1 MPADPSRTDTSGPS
15 SRRERSSGV
24 SGRRTPAAAARSAA
38 GRWAA
43 AAGGALVLAAVVL
56 AAQIHGL
63 DLSVYREGA
72 LALLGRAGEKDLYDD
87 ALIQTDTR
95 GLPFTYPPFA
105 ALLFVPLALVPEAL
119 ALGIVTALTCVCLVG
134 VSVVVVRYLR
144 ASGVLPGA
152 PRAGWR
158 GPVAVLVAMLLI
170 GVGGPWR
177 EGLGFGQVNALLMV
191 LILADLLRS
200 TRLPSGVLIGIAAGI
215 KLTPLAFGLVF
226 LARRDWR
233 SLAWLATSF
242 AATVAVGWFL
252 APRESAIFW
261 LGALFDASRVGA
273 TADLYNVSLNSV
285 VAQSGLVE
293 GLQRPVWLLASLA
306 VIAVGYVAILRAD
319 DDGDPVRAIAANAV
333 VMLAIS
339 PISWFHHWVWIAL
352 VLPAGWV
359 LARRQAR
366 APRAVGRTLLA
377 LLVPVMMFSSITV
390 TLTLTGAV
398 SGEGPLPLRL
408 FTGLGVVLPVALLI
422 LWSLRPVSRRDASAR
437 G

>member
-1 MPADPSRTDTSGPS
+1 M
-15 SRRERSSGV
+15 
-24 SGRRTPAAAARSAA
+24 
-38 GRWAA
+38 
-43 AAGGALVLAAVVL
+43 LAVVVL
-56 AAQIHGL
+56 AARIHGL

-72 LALLGRAGEKDLYDD
+72 LALLGRAGDKELYDD

-119 ALGIVTALTCVCLVG
+119 ALGIVTALTCACLVG
-134 VSVVVVRYLR
+134 VAVVVVRYLR
-144 ASGVLPGA
+144 ASGVMAKVVGT
-152 PRAGWR
+152 RADRR
-158 GPVAVLVAMLLI
+158 GTAAVLIAVLLI
-170 GVGGPWR
+170 GVSGPWR

-233 SLAWLATSF
+233 SLAWLAVSF

-261 LGALFDASRVGA
+261 LDALFDASRVGA
-273 TADLYNVSLNSV
+273 TADLYNVSLNSI
-285 VAQSGLVE
+285 VAQSGLAEAV
-293 GLQRPVWLLASLA
+293 QRPVWILASLA
-306 VIAVGYVAILRAD
+306 VIAVGYLAIRRAD
-319 DDGDPVRAIAANAV
+319 EDGDRLRAIAANAV

-352 VLPAGWV
+352 VFPAGWV
-359 LARRQAR
+359 LARRQAGSRRVLGR
-366 APRAVGRTLLA
+366 ALLA

-390 TLTLTGAV
+390 TLTLTGTV
-398 SGEGPLPLRL
+398 SGEGSLSLRL

-422 LWSLRPVSRRDASAR
+422 LWSLRPVSRQEASVR

>member
-1 MPADPSRTDTSGPS
+1 MEETTGTPAGRMRGPGG
-15 SRRERSSGV
+15 SRRRP
-24 SGRRTPAAAARSAA
+24 PAAAARSAA
-38 GRWAA
+38 GPWWAA
-43 AAGGALVLAAVVL
+43 GFGGALVLAVVVL
-56 AAQIHGL
+56 AARIHGL

-72 LALLGRAGEKDLYDD
+72 LALLGRAGDKELYDD

-119 ALGIVTALTCVCLVG
+119 ALGIVTALTCACLVG
-134 VSVVVVRYLR
+134 VAVVVVRYLR
-144 ASGVLPGA
+144 ASGVMAKVVGT
-152 PRAGWR
+152 RADRR
-158 GPVAVLVAMLLI
+158 GTAAVLIAVLLI
-170 GVGGPWR
+170 GVSGPWR

-233 SLAWLATSF
+233 SLAWLAVSF

-261 LGALFDASRVGA
+261 LDALFDASRVGA
-273 TADLYNVSLNSV
+273 TADLYNVSLNSI
-285 VAQSGLVE
+285 VAQSGLAEAV
-293 GLQRPVWLLASLA
+293 QRPVWILASLA
-306 VIAVGYVAILRAD
+306 VIAVGYLAIRRAD
-319 DDGDPVRAIAANAV
+319 EDGDRLRAIAANAV

-352 VLPAGWV
+352 VFPAGWV
-359 LARRQAR
+359 LARRQAGSRRVLGR
-366 APRAVGRTLLA
+366 ALLA

-390 TLTLTGAV
+390 TLTLTGTV
-398 SGEGPLPLRL
+398 SGEGSLSLRL

-422 LWSLRPVSRRDASAR
+422 LWSLRPVSRQEASVR

>member
-1 MPADPSRTDTSGPS
+1 MEEATGKAARRVRSG
-15 SRRERSSGV
+15 SRRQI
-24 SGRRTPAAAARSAA
+24 PAAAAPRWA

-43 AAGGALVLAAVVL
+43 GLGGAFVLAAVVL

-63 DLSVYREGA
+63 DLTVYREGA

-105 ALLFVPLALVPEAL
+105 ALLFVPLAVLPEAA
-119 ALGIVTALTCVCLVG
+119 ALGIVTTLTGLCLVG
-134 VSVVVVRYLR
+134 VAVVVVRYLR
-144 ASGVLPGA
+144 TSGVLASAGRWAPGA
-152 PRAGWR
+152 
-158 GPVAVLVAMLLI
+158 VLAAMLLI
-170 GVGGPWR
+170 GVSGPWR
-177 EGLGFGQVNALLMV
+177 EGLGFGQINALLMV

-233 SLAWLATSF
+233 SLAWLAASF
-242 AATVAVGWFL
+242 AATVGVGWAL

-261 LGALFDASRVGA
+261 LDALFDASRVGA
-273 TADLYNVSLNSV
+273 TADLYNVSLNSI
-285 VAQSGLVE
+285 VAQSGLAE
-293 GLQRPVWLLASLA
+293 ALQRPVWVLASLA
-306 VIAVGYVAILRAD
+306 VVVVGYRAIRRAD

-352 VLPAGWV
+352 VFPAGWV
-359 LARRQAR
+359 LARQQAG
-366 APRAVGRTLLA
+366 GRRTAGRVLLA
-377 LLVPVMMFSSITV
+377 LLLPVMMFSSITV

-408 FTGLGVVLPVALLI
+408 FTGLGVVLPVALLV
-422 LWSLRPVSRRDASAR
+422 LWSLRPVSRREAPVR